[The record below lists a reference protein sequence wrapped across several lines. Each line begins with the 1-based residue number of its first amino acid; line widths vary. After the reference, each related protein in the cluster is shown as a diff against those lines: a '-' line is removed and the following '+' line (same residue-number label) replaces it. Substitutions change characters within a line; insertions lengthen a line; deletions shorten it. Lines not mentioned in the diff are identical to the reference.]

1 MSSAAAGT
9 LGKGHIQ
16 VGRLTYAVVA
26 PRALSCASA
35 AMAGC
40 VKLVC
45 YGVYQLESS
54 PRVPAAHPGANVL
67 WKIVSPPR
75 PPSALYSVLTLS
87 PLPFP
92 SRTELIRRMRR
103 FQVANQACLMIKY
116 AKDTRYD
123 QSGVATHDRS
133 ATPLCPSSPPP
144 PPHWACCV
152 MKPLHV
158 CMCVCGSCTCRQ
170 VTSAVSAT
178 ELTAMTNTAK
188 KYGVI
193 GIDEGQFV
201 SPCYA
206 I

>member
-1 MSSAAAGT
+1 
-9 LGKGHIQ
+9 
-16 VGRLTYAVVA
+16 
-26 PRALSCASA
+26 
-35 AMAGC
+35 MAGC

-45 YGVYQLESS
+45 YGVYQLECS
-54 PRVPAAHPGANVL
+54 PRLPAAHPGANVL

-75 PPSALYSVLTLS
+75 PPSALCSVLT
-87 PLPFP
+87 LPFP
-92 SRTELIRRMRR
+92 SRTELIRRVKR
-103 FQVANQACLMIKY
+103 FQVANQACLVIKY

-133 ATPLCPSSPPP
+133 ATPLYPSPPP
-144 PPHWACCV
+144 HTGLACCV

-158 CMCVCGSCTCRQ
+158 CTCVCGSCTCRQ

-178 ELTAMTNTAK
+178 ELNAMTNTAM